1 LGTPTA
7 TQLTEGFLLGETSIA
22 DGELIALGRLYDT
35 SGGSEDLILQYND
48 IQEGLT
54 VGSVSYETPVEGDID
69 LDGDVDFED
78 AWALLGHYRTGDSD
92 LLWTQGDFTGDGFVD
107 GDDASLLIDNWA
119 LGAGGG
125 LFHRRRRWLKSFQSR
140 PRWLCWPS
148 AGCARCCV
156 TAADAAHSTRLSL
169 RRLCSRIA
177 STAALV

>member
-125 LFHRRRRWLKSFQSR
+125 
-140 PRWLCWPS
+140 C
-148 AGCARCCV
+148 
-156 TAADAAHSTRLSL
+156 
-169 RRLCSRIA
+169 
-177 STAALV
+177 STAEGAG